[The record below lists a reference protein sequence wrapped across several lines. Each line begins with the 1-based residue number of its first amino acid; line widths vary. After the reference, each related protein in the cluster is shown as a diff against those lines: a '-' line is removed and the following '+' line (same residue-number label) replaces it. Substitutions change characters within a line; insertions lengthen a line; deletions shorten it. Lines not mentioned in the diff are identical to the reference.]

1 MKTATRL
8 IVAMA
13 TQCRRLIEQ
22 SAATAP
28 HLRGA
33 LHPKHLLWMC
43 DRIEDHADDW
53 PATKLHRWIGFV
65 QCGMIANRMLDL
77 EGAKTMFDEAKIA
90 YGGAGEDEDLTD
102 HLRVEMDLGGQG

>member
-13 TQCRRLIEQ
+13 MQCRRVIEQ
-22 SAATAP
+22 SAVTARP
-28 HLRGA
+28 LQGA
-33 LHPKHLLWMC
+33 LHPKPLLWMC
-43 DRIEDHADDW
+43 DKIEDQDSNW

-65 QCGMIANRMLDL
+65 QCGMMANRMLDL
-77 EGAKTMFDEAKIA
+77 DGAKTMFDEAKVA

-102 HLRVEMDLGGQG
+102 HLSAEMDIGGQG